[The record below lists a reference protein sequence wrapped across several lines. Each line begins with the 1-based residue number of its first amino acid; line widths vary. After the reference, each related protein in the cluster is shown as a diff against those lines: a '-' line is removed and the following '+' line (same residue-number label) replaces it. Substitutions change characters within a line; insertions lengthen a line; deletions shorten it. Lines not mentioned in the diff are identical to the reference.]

1 MEHATAAPAW
11 AVALET
17 SGFGEAMRSSAV
29 LYPAANVIHVI
40 AVLLLVGP
48 IVALDLRL
56 IGFARGIDAAAL
68 DRYLTRFAYVALPIV
83 VVTGFALFSADATAL
98 AGNVAFRTKLL
109 LVAAGLVNALAF
121 RLIWRRRRLAS
132 WKDVPPLLGRAQ
144 PAASVLIWLAAVASG
159 RLIAYL

>member
-121 RLIWRRRRLAS
+121 RLIWRRRLAS
-132 WKDVPPLLGRAQ
+132 WKAVPPLLGRAQ

>member
-1 MEHATAAPAW
+1 MEHQTAGPAW
-11 AVALET
+11 AVALEA
-17 SGFGEAMRSSAV
+17 SGLGEAMRSSAV

-56 IGFARGIDAAAL
+56 LGFARGIDAAAL
-68 DRYLTRFAYVALPIV
+68 DRYLTRFAYVALPVIA
-83 VVTGFALFSADATAL
+83 VTGFALFSADATAL
-98 AGNVAFRTKLL
+98 AGNVAFRAKLL
-109 LVAAGLVNALAF
+109 LAAAGLANAVVF
-121 RLIWRRRRLAS
+121 RLIWRRRLPS
-132 WKDVPPLLGRAQ
+132 WGAGPPLLGRAQ